1 MKLIRELH
9 ESFKEDCKLIIFC
22 DGKILYDQSEN
33 TYSFAPKDL
42 NLKNLIKPF
51 LSIALIDGCYFYA
64 VNVNKDENI
73 LGLFMNPESINF
85 VDLRQI
91 IGFLDQ
97 SSFLLASRASI
108 LQTWITSSSF
118 CSICGKSNLF
128 NDMEGAFECKCN
140 SSPKYPTIA
149 PCIITLIHDEDQILL
164 GRSKFFP
171 PNMYSTLA
179 GFIEAGENAEEAL
192 IREVKEE
199 VNVNVSDIKYYS
211 SQSWPFPA
219 QLMLGYFCKYKSGKI
234 ELNDKELE
242 DARWFNINE
251 LPIIPPDASIS
262 GQLIRSYIEDRL
274 KLL

>member
-9 ESFKEDCKLIIFC
+9 KSFKEDSMLIIFC
-22 DGKILYDQSEN
+22 DSKILYDQSEN
-33 TYSFAPKDL
+33 TYSFASKDL
-42 NLKNLIKPF
+42 NLKNLTKPL
-51 LSIALIDGCYFYA
+51 LSIAVIDGCYFYV
-64 VNVNKDENI
+64 VNVSKDENI

-91 IGFLDQ
+91 LGFLDQ

-118 CSICGKSNLF
+118 CSICRKSNLY
-128 NDMEGAFECKCN
+128 NDKEGAFECKCN
-140 SSPKYPTIA
+140 SSLKYPSIS

-274 KLL
+274 KL

>member
-9 ESFKEDCKLIIFC
+9 KSFKENSMLIIFC
-22 DGKILYDQSEN
+22 DSKILYDQSEN
-33 TYSFAPKDL
+33 TYSFSPKDI
-42 NLKNLIKPF
+42 NLKNLTKPL
-51 LSIALIDGCYFYA
+51 LSIAVIDGCYFYV
-64 VNVNKDENI
+64 VNVSKDENI

-91 IGFLDQ
+91 LGFLDQ

-118 CSICGKSNLF
+118 CSICGKSNLY
-128 NDMEGAFECKCN
+128 NDKEGAFECKCN
-140 SSPKYPTIA
+140 SSPKYPSIS

-274 KLL
+274 KL

>member
-9 ESFKEDCKLIIFC
+9 KSFKEDSMLIIFC
-22 DGKILYDQSEN
+22 DSKILYDQSEN

-42 NLKNLIKPF
+42 NLKNLTKPL
-51 LSIALIDGCYFYA
+51 LSIAVIDGCYFYV
-64 VNVNKDENI
+64 VNVSKDENI
-73 LGLFMNPESINF
+73 LGLIMNLESINF

-91 IGFLDQ
+91 LGFLDQ

-118 CSICGKSNLF
+118 CSICGKSNLY
-128 NDMEGAFECKCN
+128 NDKEGAFECKCN
-140 SSPKYPTIA
+140 SSPKYPSIS

-199 VNVNVSDIKYYS
+199 VNVDVSNIEYYS

-234 ELNDKELE
+234 ALNDNELE
-242 DARWFNINE
+242 DARWFNVNE

-262 GQLIRSYIEDRL
+262 GQLIRYYIEGRS
-274 KLL
+274 KL

>member
-9 ESFKEDCKLIIFC
+9 ESFTKDSKLIIFC
-22 DGKILYDQSEN
+22 DNKILYDQSQN
-33 TYSFAPKDL
+33 TYTFELKDL
-42 NLKNLIKPF
+42 NLKNQTAPF
-51 LSIALIDGCYFYA
+51 LSIGLVDNCHFYV
-64 VNVNKDENI
+64 VNVKNNDDI
-73 LGLFMNPESINF
+73 LGLFMDPESINF

-91 IGFLDQ
+91 LGFLDQ
-97 SSFLLASRASI
+97 SSFLLASRALI
-108 LQTWITSSSF
+108 LQTWISDNGF
-118 CSICGKSNLF
+118 CSICGKNNSF
-128 NDMEGAFECKCN
+128 NDKEGAFECSCN
-140 SSPKYPTIA
+140 SVPKYPTIS

-171 PNMYSTLA
+171 LNMYSTLA

-199 VNVNVSDIKYYS
+199 VNVNVSDIEYFS
-211 SQSWPFPA
+211 SQSWPFPS

-234 ELNDKELE
+234 VLNDNELE

-251 LPIIPPDASIS
+251 LPVIPPDASIS

-274 KLL
+274 KL

>member
-9 ESFKEDCKLIIFC
+9 KSFKEDSMLIIFC
-22 DGKILYDQSEN
+22 DSKILYDQSEN
-33 TYSFAPKDL
+33 TYSFASKDL
-42 NLKNLIKPF
+42 NLKNLTKPL
-51 LSIALIDGCYFYA
+51 LSIAVIDGCYFYV
-64 VNVNKDENI
+64 VNVSKDENI

-91 IGFLDQ
+91 LGFLDQ

-118 CSICGKSNLF
+118 CSICGKSNLY
-128 NDMEGAFECKCN
+128 NDKEGAFECKCN
-140 SSPKYPTIA
+140 SSPKYPSIS

-274 KLL
+274 KL

>member
-9 ESFKEDCKLIIFC
+9 ESFKEDSQLIIFC
-22 DGKILYDQSEN
+22 DNKILYDQGEN
-33 TYSFAPKDL
+33 TYTFASKDL
-42 NLKNLIKPF
+42 NLKNQTEPF
-51 LSIALIDGCYFYA
+51 LSIALIENCYFYV
-64 VNVNKDENI
+64 VNANKDEDV
-73 LGLFMNPESINF
+73 LGLFMDPESINF

-91 IGFLDQ
+91 LGFLDQ

-108 LQTWITSSSF
+108 LQTWIASNSF
-118 CSICGKSNLF
+118 CSICGKSNLY
-128 NDMEGAFECKCN
+128 NDKEGAFECICN
-140 SSPKYPTIA
+140 LIPKYPTIS
-149 PCIITLIHDEDQILL
+149 PCIITLIHDEDRILL

-199 VNVNVSDIKYYS
+199 VNLNVSGIEYQS

-234 ELNDKELE
+234 VLNDNELE
-242 DARWFNINE
+242 DARWFNIHE

-262 GQLIRSYIEDRL
+262 GQLIRSYTEGRL
-274 KLL
+274 KL

>member
-9 ESFKEDCKLIIFC
+9 KSFKEDSMLIIFC
-22 DGKILYDQSEN
+22 DSKILYDQSEN

-42 NLKNLIKPF
+42 YLKNLTKPL
-51 LSIALIDGCYFYA
+51 LSIAVIDGCYFYV
-64 VNVNKDENI
+64 VNVSKDENI

-91 IGFLDQ
+91 LGFLDQ

-118 CSICGKSNLF
+118 CSICRKSNLY
-128 NDMEGAFECKCN
+128 NDKEGAFECKCN
-140 SSPKYPTIA
+140 SSLKYPSIS

-251 LPIIPPDASIS
+251 MPIIPPDASIS

-274 KLL
+274 KL

>member
-1 MKLIRELH
+1 M
-9 ESFKEDCKLIIFC
+9 LIIFC
-22 DGKILYDQSEN
+22 DSKILYDQSEN
-33 TYSFAPKDL
+33 TYSFSPKDI
-42 NLKNLIKPF
+42 NLKNLTKPL
-51 LSIALIDGCYFYA
+51 LSIAVIDGCYFYV
-64 VNVNKDENI
+64 VNVSKDENI

-91 IGFLDQ
+91 LGFIDQ

-118 CSICGKSNLF
+118 CSICGKSNLY
-128 NDMEGAFECKCN
+128 NDKEGAFECKCN
-140 SSPKYPTIA
+140 SSPKYPSIS

-274 KLL
+274 KL

>member
-9 ESFKEDCKLIIFC
+9 KSFKEDSMLIIFC
-22 DGKILYDQSEN
+22 DSKILYDQSEN

-42 NLKNLIKPF
+42 NLKNLTKPL
-51 LSIALIDGCYFYA
+51 LSIAVIDGCYFYV
-64 VNVNKDENI
+64 VNVSKDENI

-91 IGFLDQ
+91 LGFLDQ

-118 CSICGKSNLF
+118 CSICGESNLY
-128 NDMEGAFECKCN
+128 NDKESAFECKCN
-140 SSPKYPTIA
+140 SSPKYPTIS

-164 GRSKFFP
+164 GRSKIFP

-199 VNVNVSDIKYYS
+199 VNVKVSDIKYYS

-219 QLMLGYFCKYKSGKI
+219 QLMLGYFCKYKSGNI
-234 ELNDKELE
+234 ALNDNELE

-274 KLL
+274 KL

>member
-9 ESFKEDCKLIIFC
+9 ESFKEDSRFIIFC
-22 DGKILYDQSEN
+22 DSKILYDQSEN
-33 TYSFAPKDL
+33 NYSFAPKDL
-42 NLKNLIKPF
+42 NLKNHTKPY
-51 LSIALIDGCYFYA
+51 LSIALIDDCYFY
-64 VNVNKDENI
+64 VLNVNKDENI
-73 LGLFMNPESINF
+73 LGLFMNPESTNF

-91 IGFLDQ
+91 LSFLDQ

-108 LQTWITSSSF
+108 LQTWITSNGF
-118 CSICGKSNLF
+118 CSICGKSNVY
-128 NDMEGAFECKCN
+128 NDIEGAFGCECN
-140 SSPKYPTIA
+140 SSPKYPTIS
-149 PCIITLIHDEDQILL
+149 PCIITLVHDEDQILL

-171 PNMYSTLA
+171 ANMYSTLA

-199 VNVNVSDIKYYS
+199 VNVEVSDIKYYS

-219 QLMLGYFCKYKSGKI
+219 QLMLGYFCRYTTGKI
-234 ELNDKELE
+234 ALNDNELE

-262 GQLIRSYIEDRL
+262 GQLIRSYIEGRL
-274 KLL
+274 KL